1 MKLSR
6 ESIYAIVGVSQDESK
21 YGYKVYKDLLEA
33 GYEVYPVNPKGG
45 KLFGNT
51 VYKNLR
57 DIFEKID
64 IVITVVP
71 PVITEKIVVE
81 MSELGVK
88 KLWMQPGSE
97 SERVIE
103 LCNKLN
109 IECQS
114 QACIMVKRKK

>member
-6 ESIYAIVGVSQDESK
+6 ESIYAIVGVSQDGSK